1 MNMTSYLPRKKI
13 LIPISILCCAALLF
27 GAYVLVKKY
36 ISTDQNNDSSGI
48 EISLVSG
55 VNDQQ
60 DVDPYLDSDGDGLMD
75 WEENLVPGLDP
86 YLADSDGDGV
96 RDDVYIE
103 RLYEL
108 TYLPEQDPE
117 QPTIS
122 ETEKFSL
129 LMLSALATLD
139 GTGEQLSESDQEII
153 SENMNA
159 YIQELQVSGKTY
171 IKNDFSLIDTNYENS
186 VAYKDA
192 MAQILNSYPVST
204 SDFELIGLGAEED
217 NEEYLGK
224 IQAAEIQ
231 YRRYLDELLQVEVPY
246 VAARYHTQLVNA
258 VAYMQAATKNLI
270 QPEPDSVVK
279 VAAIVQLDRYI
290 NQFSSAILGINN
302 LFESIDQPDAFS
314 N

>member
-139 GTGEQLSESDQEII
+139 GTGEQLSE
-153 SENMNA
+153 
-159 YIQELQVSGKTY
+159 L
-171 IKNDFSLIDTNYENS
+171 SLIH
-186 VAYKDA
+186 
-192 MAQILNSYPVST
+192 I
-204 SDFELIGLGAEED
+204 
-217 NEEYLGK
+217 
-224 IQAAEIQ
+224 
-231 YRRYLDELLQVEVPY
+231 
-246 VAARYHTQLVNA
+246 
-258 VAYMQAATKNLI
+258 
-270 QPEPDSVVK
+270 
-279 VAAIVQLDRYI
+279 
-290 NQFSSAILGINN
+290 
-302 LFESIDQPDAFS
+302 
-314 N
+314 